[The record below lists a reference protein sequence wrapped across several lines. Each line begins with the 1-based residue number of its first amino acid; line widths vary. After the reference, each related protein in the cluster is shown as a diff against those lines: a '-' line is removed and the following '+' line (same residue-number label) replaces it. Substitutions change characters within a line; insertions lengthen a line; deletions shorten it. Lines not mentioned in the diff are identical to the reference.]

1 MKTIFAILLA
11 LTCSA
16 AAFSQ
21 PGVPQ
26 NVEFA
31 LGRIENAL
39 RTANPGAIE
48 DLLSWNMTLR
58 LADSL
63 YQGVSRIQSLDLLK
77 KFFSDKDSIDFRFTL
92 PGSGTMVYS
101 SAGKRDTTQ
110 VDVWLRGTRDEIGLH
125 AINISNYPLATVFFD
140 IHGHKDKS
148 KK

>member
-1 MKTIFAILLA
+1 MKTIFVLLLA

-26 NVEFA
+26 DVEFA
-31 LGRIENAL
+31 LGRIENAF
-39 RTANPGAIE
+39 RMANPGSIE
-48 DLLSWNMTLR
+48 DMLSWNLTIR

-77 KFFSDKDSIDFRFTL
+77 KFFADKDSIDFRFSL

-110 VDVWLRGTRDEIGLH
+110 VDVWLRGTRDDIGLY

-140 IHGHKDKS
+140 IHGHKFKT